1 MRLCRV
7 PSVRDHDAARR
18 QRGGGGRPGHLG
30 AGVCIG
36 VPSAPRP
43 GLDERERAREVP
55 ALRLGAR
62 PRWSVELRRCSC
74 SPCRS
79 APSFKTN
86 GSLLASSQTWFA
98 PARCVL
104 QPRACVPSVQLAQPT
119 SSQSH
124 TPSQSHTLQPLLQ
137 RSTLRDGR
145 VGVGALGKTCAAA
158 GRRGGQAGGLAERG
172 VRRGVLCLLVLRAA
186 STRMVPPTRARRT
199 CAHVAVSR
207 VCGAVVSGGV

>member
-1 MRLCRV
+1 M
-7 PSVRDHDAARR
+7 
-18 QRGGGGRPGHLG
+18 
-30 AGVCIG
+30 
-36 VPSAPRP
+36 
-43 GLDERERAREVP
+43 GLDLAQTNESARERCRHCVWVRADGLWS
-55 ALRLGAR
+55 LRGAVVVCSR
-62 PRWSVELRRCSC
+62 SC
-74 SPCRS
+74 STVFRRLMGRCLP
-79 APSFKTN
+79 PPKL
-86 GSLLASSQTWFA
+86 GSPRGCLS
-98 PARCVL
+98 
-104 QPRACVPSVQLAQPT
+104 QPRACVPSVQLAQRT

-124 TPSQSHTLQPLLQ
+124 TPSQSHTLQQLLQ